1 MLELSPEDLYQLRK
15 MQMDTEKRTLELQK
29 SQQDL
34 DRFLWDLEHK
44 HGLILEGKTID
55 AKTATIREAAPNPH
69 NNGNGK
75 GPTKEL
81 ISATLEK
88 AGSCGP
94 D

>member
-1 MLELSPEDLYQLRK
+1 MLELNPDDLYQLRK

-34 DRFLWDLEHK
+34 DRFVLDLEHK
-44 HGLILEGKTID
+44 HGLIAEGKTID
-55 AKTATIREAAPNPH
+55 AKTAAIRESTPNPN

-75 GPTKEL
+75 GLTKEL

-88 AGSCGP
+88 ADS
-94 D
+94 